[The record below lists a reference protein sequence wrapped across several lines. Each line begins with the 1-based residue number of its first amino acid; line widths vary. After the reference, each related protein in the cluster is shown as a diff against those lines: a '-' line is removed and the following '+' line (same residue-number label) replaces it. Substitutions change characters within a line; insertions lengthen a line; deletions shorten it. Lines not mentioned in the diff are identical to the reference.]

1 MIVSLTMNPTIDT
14 SSRVGHVVAERKL
27 RCKPPCHEPGGG
39 GINVSRAIRRL
50 GGDSVALYPSGGWY
64 GHMLQGLL
72 DQEGLN
78 HSPIS
83 IGGSTRQNLI
93 VLEESSGRQFRFGMP
108 GPTFHEAEWKRC
120 LEVLETLAPKPDYLV
135 GSGSLSP
142 GVPDDFYARVAQIA
156 TKRGIQLIVDTS
168 GEALRLAARAGVY
181 LLKPNMRELRA
192 LADHEI
198 KDEVEQEGIAT
209 EIIRN
214 GGSEIVVVSLGTAGA
229 LIASKEGYERFRA
242 PTVPIQSKVGA
253 GDSMVAGIV
262 LSLAQGKSPR
272 DAVRFG
278 VAAGAAAAM
287 TPGTELCRREDT
299 ERLYRHMVSENM

>member
-1 MIVSLTMNPTIDT
+1 
-14 SSRVGHVVAERKL
+14 
-27 RCKPPCHEPGGG
+27 
-39 GINVSRAIRRL
+39 
-50 GGDSVALYPSGGWY
+50 
-64 GHMLQGLL
+64 MLQGLL

-83 IGGSTRQNLI
+83 IEGLTRQNVI

-108 GPTFHEAEWKRC
+108 GPTLHEAEWKRC

-142 GVPDDFYARVAQIA
+142 GVPDDFYARVARIA

-198 KDEVEQEGIAT
+198 KDELEQERVVT
-209 EIIRN
+209 EIIRK
-214 GGSEIVVVSLGTAGA
+214 GGSELVVVSLGTAGA
-229 LIASKEGYERFRA
+229 LMASKEGCERLRA

-299 ERLYRHMVSENM
+299 ERLYRHMVSENA